1 MEQNIH
7 VAYKDYNAF
16 TNNELWR
23 YLGRFELAL
32 LKEKG
37 INLQPFVFFVRQY
50 RQTDIRKVR
59 NSQTMDEILQQII
72 DGCRKGERAS
82 QVALYRRYAK
92 WLYNICLRI
101 VVNPADAEEAMQDTF
116 LKAFASMAHY
126 EGGVFEGWLKQI
138 AVHVAIDAL
147 RRKKEE
153 WEELPD
159 NYPLTDDDE
168 GVDEEAIHL
177 QVETVRKA
185 IAELPTGYRVVLSLY
200 LFEGYDM
207 EEIASILQLKP
218 ASVRSQYLRGK
229 QKLLNILQQ
238 KNG

>member
-1 MEQNIH
+1 M
-7 VAYKDYNAF
+7 
-16 TNNELWR
+16 
-23 YLGRFELAL
+23 
-32 LKEKG
+32 
-37 INLQPFVFFVRQY
+37 QPFVFYARQY
-50 RQTDIRKVR
+50 RQTDNRKVR

-72 DGCRKGERAS
+72 EGCRKGERAS

-101 VVNPADAEEAMQDTF
+101 VGNPADAEEAMQDAF
-116 LKAFASMAHY
+116 LKAFASMARY

-138 AVHVAIDAL
+138 AIHVAIDAL

-159 NYPLTDDDE
+159 NYPLLDDDE
-168 GVDEEAIHL
+168 EADEEDIHL

-185 IAELPTGYRVVLSLY
+185 LAELAAGYRVVLSLY

-207 EEIASILQLKP
+207 EEIASILHLKP

>member
-1 MEQNIH
+1 
-7 VAYKDYNAF
+7 
-16 TNNELWR
+16 
-23 YLGRFELAL
+23 
-32 LKEKG
+32 
-37 INLQPFVFFVRQY
+37 
-50 RQTDIRKVR
+50 
-59 NSQTMDEILQQII
+59 MDEILQQII
-72 DGCRKGERAS
+72 EGCRKGERAS

-101 VVNPADAEEAMQDTF
+101 VINPADAEEAMQDAF

-159 NYPLTDDDE
+159 NYPLPDDDDE
-168 GVDEEAIHL
+168 ANEEDIHL

-185 IAELPTGYRVVLSLY
+185 IAGLATGYRVVLSLY

>member
-1 MEQNIH
+1 MNYGCVWGIL
-7 VAYKDYNAF
+7 N
-16 TNNELWR
+16 
-23 YLGRFELAL
+23 L
-32 LKEKG
+32 LFWKKKG
-37 INLQPFVFFVRQY
+37 INLQPFVFLVRQY

-72 DGCRKGERAS
+72 EGCRKGERAS

-101 VVNPADAEEAMQDTF
+101 VINPADAEEAMQDAF

-159 NYPLTDDDE
+159 NYPLPDDDDE
-168 GVDEEAIHL
+168 ANEEDIHL

-185 IAELPTGYRVVLSLY
+185 IAGLATGYRVVLSLY